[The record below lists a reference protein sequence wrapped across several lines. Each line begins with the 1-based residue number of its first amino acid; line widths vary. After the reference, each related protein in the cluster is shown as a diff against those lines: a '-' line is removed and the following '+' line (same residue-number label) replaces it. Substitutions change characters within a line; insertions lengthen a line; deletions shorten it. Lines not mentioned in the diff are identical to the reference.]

1 MNIKKVVII
10 GSGTMGSGIAA
21 QVANAGIPVTL
32 LDLPSTEGSRNQI
45 TENAKTRI
53 LKSRPPLL
61 VEKNKIDLISSGN
74 IEDDFNLVTNADWVV
89 EAVVEK
95 IDIKHNIYKKI
106 EEVRKPDSIISSN
119 TSTIPLKVLSEN
131 MSDEMK
137 KNFCITHFFNPVRYM
152 GLLEIVTEPI
162 NDKEKI
168 NLLKSF
174 CDEKLGKGVII
185 CKDTPGFL
193 GNRVGV
199 YAIQVAMTEAFKM
212 GLTVEEADAV
222 FGRPMGIPKTGV
234 FGLYDLIGI
243 DLMADVLK
251 SFVKELPKDDPFHEV
266 AKENPFITKMIEDGY
281 TGRKGKGGFYR
292 MNQEGDKKVLESIN
306 LQNTRYSISKK
317 ISFMD
322 NGKISINQLINSY
335 FENDSKYGKYAW
347 TVLYKIINYAAS
359 LVPNVTKEHNN
370 IDEAMRLGFNWQ
382 LGPFEILEEI
392 NVLQYFHHLYSED
405 FRLIS
410 NGEDKIITP
419 EFLKKLYEKYFKEK
433 AEKQEN
439 YHHIANQRWYGERQ
453 LYTAERTLRKVTHKE
468 KREKYKNNSARDFID
483 WNSDIQNHIVEFTTK
498 ANVLDDES
506 MQTLNEVNRD
516 LIIINNSMQFSA
528 GVNLNYVL
536 NFAKQKEWKKIEN
549 FIFDFQQT
557 CKKLKYAE
565 FPVISAPSGLAIG
578 GGFEV
583 VVQSDY
589 VVSHT
594 NVVLG
599 LVETLVGL
607 IPAGGGCKE
616 MLWRWMQTE
625 ESKDDPNFAPL
636 KVFDLIGYAKTASSP
651 NEALPYKFLLEKD
664 RVVINRDRQYSE
676 CQNLLRKLENYHPPG
691 KPKFKLPGAS
701 IRDKM
706 HEILENLYKDKKIL
720 DHGLEIGKQ
729 LAFVLSG
736 GNTTID
742 KELSEDDLYALELEA
757 FMNLIQMPKTQERI
771 KHTLETG
778 KPLVN

>member
-1 MNIKKVVII
+1 MDIKKVVVI

-21 QVANAGIPVTL
+21 QVANAGIPVFL
-32 LDLPSTEGSRNQI
+32 LDLPSSEGTRNKI
-45 TENAKTRI
+45 VENAKKRI
-53 LKSRPPLL
+53 ANSRPPLL
-61 VEKNKIDLISSGN
+61 VEKSKIVLIHVGN
-74 IEDDFNLVTNADWVV
+74 IEDNFNLVGEADWVV
-89 EAVVEK
+89 EAVVER
-95 IDIKHNIYKKI
+95 IDIKHSIYKKI
-106 EEVRKPDSIISSN
+106 EDVRKPESVISSN

-137 KNFCITHFFNPVRYM
+137 QNFCITHFFNPVRYM

-199 YAIQVAMTEAFKM
+199 YAMQVAMTEAFKM
-212 GLTVEEADAV
+212 GLTIEEADAV

-243 DLMADVLK
+243 DLMSDVLK
-251 SFVKELPKDDPFHEV
+251 SFIKELPKDDPFHEV
-266 AKENPFITKMIEDGY
+266 AQENPFITKMIEDGY

-292 MNQEGDKKVLESIN
+292 MNKESGQKILEAVNLKTGD
-306 LQNTRYSISKK
+306 YSPSKK
-317 ISFMD
+317 ID
-322 NGKISINQLINSY
+322 LGIDDKVNIEYLISR
-335 FENDSKYGKYAW
+335 NDKYGEYAW
-347 TVLYKIINYAAS
+347 SVLSKIVLYAS
-359 LVPNVTKEHNN
+359 SLIPDVTSEHNN
-370 IDEAMRLGFNWQ
+370 IDEAIRLGFNWTM
-382 LGPFEILEEI
+382 GPFEIL
-392 NVLQYFHHLYSED
+392 D
-405 FRLIS
+405 AIS
-410 NGEDKIITP
+410 VK
-419 EFLKKLYEKYFKEK
+419 FFAKKDQNMKFNRFIREKYYSQINDSRKE
-433 AEKQEN
+433 
-439 YHHIANQRWYGERQ
+439 WYGETQ
-453 LYTAERTLRKVTHKE
+453 LYLDKHLNTLKRIKHYTRNRSNLYKGSAETYDL
-468 KREKYKNNSARDFID
+468 NN
-483 WNSDIQNHIVEFTTK
+483 NTTIVEFTTK
-498 ANVLDDES
+498 ANTLDDNS
-506 MQTLNEVNRD
+506 MQILSKASEQN
-516 LIIINNSMQFSA
+516 LIIINGAMQFSA
-528 GVNLNYVL
+528 GVNLNYVMEY
-536 NFAKQKEWKKIEN
+536 AKDSKWRGIEK
-549 FIFDFQQT
+549 FIFNFQQT
-557 CKKLKYAE
+557 CKNLKYSE

-583 VVQSDY
+583 VCQSDY

-616 MLWRWMQTE
+616 MLFRWMQSE
-625 ESKDDPNFAPL
+625 ESKDDPAFAPL
-636 KVFDLIGYAKTASSP
+636 KVFDLIGYAKTANSP
-651 NEALPYKFLLEKD
+651 NEALPHKFLLEKD
-664 RVVINRDRQYSE
+664 KVVINRDRLLHESE
-676 CQNLLRKLENYHPPG
+676 KLLEEIHKDYKPPE
-691 KPKFKLPGAS
+691 KPLFKLPGAVV
-701 IRDKM
+701 RDKM

-720 DHGLEIGKQ
+720 DHGLEVGKQ

-736 GNTTID
+736 GNTTMD
-742 KELSEDDLYALELEA
+742 TELSEDDLYALELDA